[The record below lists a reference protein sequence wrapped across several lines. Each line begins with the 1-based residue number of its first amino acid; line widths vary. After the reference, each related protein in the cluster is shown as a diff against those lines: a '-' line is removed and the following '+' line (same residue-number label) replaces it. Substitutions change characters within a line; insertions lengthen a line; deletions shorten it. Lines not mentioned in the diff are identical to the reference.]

1 MVKKFEHKDGTIEVT
16 REKDNIVV
24 NPTEKDGIIK
34 VASNQSKES
43 LLNEIEDKLNIMYD
57 RSPAVVKEFI
67 RWLEDVL

>member
-16 REKDNIVV
+16 RDEDSIVV

-43 LLNEIEDKLNIMYD
+43 LLHEVESKLNLMYGK
-57 RSPAVVKEFI
+57 SPAVVKEFI
-67 RWLEDVL
+67 RWLEDVI